1 MMEVQVLA
9 NRRRALG
16 LRLTKK
22 EHRIPAEVVELSP
35 VNGASLRRN
44 SNSVQN
50 QELRDKGPAWR
61 LAASPPKPGE
71 LGCGLGAKQNGSW
84 WGWWV
89 ARTACMDVSS

>member
-1 MMEVQVLA
+1 MEVQVLA
-9 NRRRALG
+9 NRRGASG

-22 EHRIPAEVVELSP
+22 EYGIPAAVVELSP
-35 VNGASLRRN
+35 VNRASLRRN
-44 SNSVQN
+44 SNSGQN
-50 QELRDKGPAWR
+50 PELCDKGPAWR

-84 WGWWV
+84 WGGCV